1 MEAVAKCC
9 QQCILE
15 SGRKPTNRDLQGV
28 FWGRYDKYLRKYGT
42 LQHTPQQ
49 NGVAERMNRTLK
61 DLVRAMLVHNNVPD
75 EFWAEALCTAAYI
88 RNRVEKVGRRSLL

>member
-15 SGRKPTNRDLQGV
+15 SGRKPTNRDLKGV

-42 LQHTPQQ
+42 LQHSIAQ
-49 NGVAERMNRTLK
+49 NVQIYISLTANEVELS
-61 DLVRAMLVHNNVPD
+61 PI
-75 EFWAEALCTAAYI
+75 CTG
-88 RNRVEKVGRRSLL
+88 KGLTGL